1 MNIITDAKRTI
12 LNLHAA
18 PPAEGLNLGQ
28 NGLSSSLD
36 CSGDLIHRSPPPLIK
51 CRGHVATPQVRS
63 KCPRKRDVPVIHSF
77 LFSSVPD
84 HILVVTLISPSQH
97 GTVSQLAGQGEEA
110 FSHPPGPKETPVDAV
125 GQKTASSPMWSDIV
139 GRGSIDS
146 NEIN

>member
-97 GTVSQLAGQGEEA
+97 GTVSQLAGQGKRP
-110 FSHPPGPKETPVDAV
+110 FHISPWPQGNSCGCSWPKNCLIPHVV
-125 GQKTASSPMWSDIV
+125 
-139 GRGSIDS
+139 
-146 NEIN
+146 